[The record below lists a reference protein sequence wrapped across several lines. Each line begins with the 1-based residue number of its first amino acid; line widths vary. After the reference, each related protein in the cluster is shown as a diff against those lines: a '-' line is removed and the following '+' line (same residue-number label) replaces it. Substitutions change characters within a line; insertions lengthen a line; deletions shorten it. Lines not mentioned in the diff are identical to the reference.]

1 MSLIHRASFST
12 LLCGSAFMLFS
23 QNALAQAGAPQAGG
37 PQAGMPQPGAAQT
50 GGLSRTMVGKADV
63 SVPGREAVVAKVEVA
78 PGSRAGRHTHPGDEI
93 SYISEGEVDL
103 LIDGQPPRTLKA
115 GETFVVPAGVIH
127 DAHNASNGTVKL
139 IGVYVVEKGKPLAT
153 PAP

>member
-1 MSLIHRASFST
+1 MSLTHRASFST
-12 LLCGSAFMLFS
+12 LLCSSAFMLFS
-23 QNALAQAGAPQAGG
+23 QSALAQAGA

-103 LIDGQPPRTLKA
+103 LIDGQSPRTLKA

-127 DAHNASNGTVKL
+127 DAPNASNGTVKL

>member
-1 MSLIHRASFST
+1 MSSRILFSS
-12 LLCGSAFMLFS
+12 LLCTSAFMLFS
-23 QNALAQAGAPQAGG
+23 GPAMAQAGAPQANA
-37 PQAGMPQPGAAQT
+37 PQT

-93 SYISEGEVDL
+93 SYVTDGEVDL
-103 LIDGQPPRTLKA
+103 LVDGQPPRTVKA
-115 GETFVVPAGVIH
+115 GESFVIPAGVVH
-127 DAHNASNGTVKL
+127 DAHNASSAPVRL
-139 IGVYVVEKGKPLAT
+139 VGVYVVEKGKPLAT